1 MARQKKTL
9 TTEKQIETMEA
20 IVLQRKAAYGEAVA
34 SLKELRKKKKEIIRR
49 HCSGRLPP
57 ANGSARRSWHS
68 SRVPPRMLTNKETK
82 LLLNPGDP
90 MVEQEFFRRFRMHFV
105 HSSIQLR
112 TILISLR

>member
-1 MARQKKTL
+1 M
-9 TTEKQIETMEA
+9 
-20 IVLQRKAAYGEAVA
+20 
-34 SLKELRKKKKEIIRR
+34 
-49 HCSGRLPP
+49 
-57 ANGSARRSWHS
+57 
-68 SRVPPRMLTNKETK
+68 NKETK